1 MVGCATPP
9 CGPQE
14 GSTDAFWPSDRARGG
29 PNANTRS
36 YGHEIA
42 AAAMVASLA
51 QAVELGGAISSSR
64 RCLISSRAMPCC
76 LARCRPLLAGIRQ
89 VLLSHAGLSH
99 FLSHMLCYSA
109 RT

>member
-9 CGPQE
+9 CSPQE
-14 GSTDAFWPSDRARGG
+14 GSTDAVKPSDRARGG

-51 QAVELGGAISSSR
+51 QSVELGGALSSSR

-99 FLSHMLCYSA
+99 FLSRMLCYST